1 MNRVKIVML
10 ETLKNHLK
18 SAGFW
23 VMILLPIV
31 FGVIG
36 GVVGGSSADL
46 DGSSA
51 DLGGSSADSFESNQM
66 GIVAS
71 EDLKPYFEDE
81 QFLLTSE
88 DKIDQFVEDKKISS
102 YAKIREEDGQLIA
115 DFNEVDASM
124 IDTLTFQNIL
134 TNIQNKLNE
143 DRAGLDSSQQKI
155 LANTPI
161 INKIADEKSD
171 NKMIGQII
179 YFILLFLMYMVLMS
193 FVNLVLADIATEKGT
208 KMIEFIFSSV
218 KPGDYFA
225 GKMFGNFIA
234 VFVQIITYVIF
245 GIVGFFIAQSKGLLD
260 GIDLSYNLTRSTYGM
275 IAEIVLLVL
284 LGIFVFLVLAGMLAS
299 FATKVEDA
307 GKMGMPLIFGT
318 IVLFVLAIRLQGK
331 GDIMLTQVLSYVPFA
346 STFFM
351 PLRLLNGH
359 ASLIEGLISIVI
371 LVVTILLVYKFG
383 ERVYKRNILN
393 YSTDNWFTRRKKSK

>member
-10 ETLKNHLK
+10 ETLKTHLK
-18 SAGFW
+18 SGAFW
-23 VMILLPIV
+23 AMILLPIV
-31 FGVIG
+31 FAV
-36 GVVGGSSADL
+36 
-46 DGSSA
+46 
-51 DLGGSSADSFESNQM
+51 LGGLGGYFSASSGESQM
-66 GIVAS
+66 GIVTS
-71 EDLKPYFEDE
+71 DELRPYFEDD
-81 QFLLTSE
+81 QFLPIKE
-88 DKIDQFVEDKKISS
+88 DEIDQAIDDDKISS

-115 DFNEVDASM
+115 DFNEADASM
-124 IDTLTFQNIL
+124 TEMLTFQNIL

-143 DRAGLDSSQQKI
+143 DRAGLDSSQQEI
-155 LANTPI
+155 LAKTPI

-171 NKMIGQII
+171 NKMIGQVI
-179 YFILLFLMYMVLMS
+179 YFILMFLMYMVLMS

-245 GIVGFFIAQSKGLLD
+245 GIVGFFVVKSRGLLD
-260 GIDLSYNLTRSTYGM
+260 GIDLSFNLTGSTYAM
-275 IAEIVLLVL
+275 IAEIVLLFL
-284 LGIFVFLVLAGMLAS
+284 LGIFIFLVIAGMLGS

-307 GKMGMPLIFGT
+307 GKMGTPLIFVT
-318 IVLFVLAIRLQGK
+318 IILFFLALNLQK
-331 GDIMLTQVLSYVPFA
+331 RGDIILTQVLSYVPLA

-351 PLRLLNGH
+351 PLRLLNGY
-359 ASLIEGLISIVI
+359 AGLTEGLISIAI
-371 LVVTILLVYKFG
+371 LIVTIFLVYRFG

-393 YSTDNWFTRRKKSK
+393 YSTDNWFTRRFKK

>member
-1 MNRVKIVML
+1 MSRVKIVML

-18 SAGFW
+18 SGSFW

-36 GVVGGSSADL
+36 GVVGGSSAD
-46 DGSSA
+46 
-51 DLGGSSADSFESNQM
+51 SFESKQM

-88 DKIDQFVEDKKISS
+88 DKIDQLVEDKEISS
-102 YAKIREEDGQLIA
+102 YAKIREKDGQLIA
-115 DFNEVDASM
+115 DFNESDASM
-124 IDTLTFQNIL
+124 TDTLTFQNIL
-134 TNIQNKLNE
+134 TSIQNKLNE
-143 DRAGLDSSQQKI
+143 DRASLDSSQQEI
-155 LANTPI
+155 LSKTPI
-161 INKIADEKSD
+161 INKITDEESD

-193 FVNLVLADIATEKGT
+193 FVNLVLSDIATEKGT

-234 VFVQIITYVIF
+234 VFVQIVTYVIL
-245 GIVGFFIAQSKGLLD
+245 GIIGFLVVKSKGLLD
-260 GIDLSYNLTRSTYGM
+260 GIDLSYNLTGSTYSM

-284 LGIFVFLVLAGMLAS
+284 LGIFIFLVLAGMLAS

-318 IVLFVLAIRLQGK
+318 IVLFVLSIRLQSK

-359 ASLIEGLISIVI
+359 ANLTEGLISIVI